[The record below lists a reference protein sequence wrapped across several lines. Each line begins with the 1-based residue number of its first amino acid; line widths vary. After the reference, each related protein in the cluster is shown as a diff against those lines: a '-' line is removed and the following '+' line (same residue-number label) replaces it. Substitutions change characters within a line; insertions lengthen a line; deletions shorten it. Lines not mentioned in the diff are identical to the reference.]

1 MANARLRPTLG
12 RGLISWS
19 IVIGLL
25 LSLFGGL
32 FFPTARAG
40 SLEWTCP
47 VCKNTFQ
54 FDPRDPSYRDSFIQR
69 HMATVH
75 GSSGQGAGYPGGY
88 GGGDPSLYLM
98 QKFFEGFGAELGRQ
112 METMVNPQSPDS
124 APQRQ
129 MEAERERQLEEER
142 LRLQAERRQREWE
155 ETKAKLLQDLR
166 GPKTGGL
173 QPRAI
178 DGRPELEVREV
189 DDVFGTKTLKPREV
203 LVTATTANGGSSP
216 SSWKSANCAA
226 FLLKKANQAASEN
239 HFQEA
244 AFLSSEAA
252 DLMSGAKKSP
262 QVECPGGDGAPRFEA
277 GPTAQSL
284 AEDERMKKQAIFYTR
299 LYSRAAQQLGEYRDL
314 LGSVKQKDEKLEEA
328 KAHVEEVK
336 AKKEE
341 LDALKQQ
348 QSDSVSES
356 ALAEALAALREAQ
369 AARDACEK
377 DLQQTLEVKAKLE
390 KGMTE
395 TRTMFTRAKEQPGK
409 IEELMGGLN
418 VEKGGDN

>member
-1 MANARLRPTLG
+1 MADARLGATLK
-12 RGLISWS
+12 RGIVSWS

-25 LSLFGGL
+25 LWLSCGL
-32 FFPTARAG
+32 FPPTARAG

-75 GSSGQGAGYPGGY
+75 GSSGQGVSYPGGY

-98 QKFFEGFGAELGRQ
+98 QQFFQGFGAELGRQ
-112 METMVNPQSPDS
+112 METMLNPQGPDN

-142 LRLQAERRQREWE
+142 LKLQGEQRQREWE
-155 ETKAKLLQDLR
+155 ETKAKLLRDLR
-166 GPKTGGL
+166 GPKTGTL

-189 DDVFGTKTLKPREV
+189 DDVFGTKTLKPRDV
-203 LVTATTANGGSSP
+203 AATAATATSGSSA
-216 SSWKSANCAA
+216 SAWKSANCAA
-226 FLLKKANQAASEN
+226 FLLKKANQAAFDN
-239 HFQEA
+239 RFQEA
-244 AFLSSEAA
+244 AFLSNEAA
-252 DLMSGAKKSP
+252 DLMSGARKSP
-262 QVECPGGDGAPRFEA
+262 QVECPGGDGAPSFAA

-284 AEDERMKKQAIFYTR
+284 AEEERMKKQAIFYSR

-314 LGSVKQKDEKLEEA
+314 LGSVKQKDEKLEDA
-328 KAHVEEVK
+328 KAHLEEAR
-336 AKKEE
+336 AKKDE
-341 LDALKQQ
+341 LEALKQQ
-348 QSDSVSES
+348 QSTSVSEN
-356 ALAEALAALREAQ
+356 AMAEALAALREAE

-377 DLQQTLEVKAKLE
+377 DLRQSLEVKAKLE

-395 TRTMFTRAKEQPGK
+395 TRTMFTRAKEQP
-409 IEELMGGLN
+409 EEIDDLMGRVN
-418 VEKGGDN
+418 VKKGGDD